1 MKYTIYLRL
10 DPVEVDYVVDAE
22 DLDEALEKAEDS
34 LSSDKS
40 IPKKF
45 KRSYT
50 TLLVQDDKYEDVY
63 LNEGQYF
70 LDDQAEMYHESE

>member
-1 MKYTIYLRL
+1 MEYTIYLRL

-22 DLDEALEKAEDS
+22 DLDEALEKVEDS

-40 IPKKF
+40 IPKEF